1 MENISYIGLSQ
12 QMALRQ
18 KMDITANN
26 LANMSTP
33 GFKNQSVLFLE
44 YLNAPKE
51 TGTTGKDAIRQ
62 VVDAA
67 SYRDLSNGAL
77 KQTHNDLDFAVQGDG
92 YFAVQTPFGA
102 RYTRDG
108 SFALNDRREIVNK
121 SGYPVLNTTGQPII
135 IPEGTTKI
143 TVGKNG
149 AVTTD
154 TGEAGQLKVVTFDN
168 EQKLIEEG
176 ENLLSA
182 GDMNEQPVERLHVVQ
197 GALEGSNVNS
207 IVEMN
212 NMIEILRLYQAS
224 QRILMNDH
232 ERIRG
237 AIQRLTKV

>member
-18 KMDITANN
+18 KMDVTANN

-33 GFKNQSVLFLE
+33 GFKSQSVLFLE

-51 TGTTGKDAIRQ
+51 TGVTGKDAIRQ

-67 SYRDLSNGAL
+67 SYRDLSTGVL
-77 KQTHNDLDFAVQGDG
+77 KQTYNDLDFAVQGDG
-92 YFAVQTPFGA
+92 YFAVQTPFGT

-108 SFALNDRREIVNK
+108 SFALNDQREIVNK
-121 SGYPVLNTTGQPII
+121 SGYAVLNTTGQPII
-135 IPEGTTKI
+135 IPEGASKI

-149 AVTTD
+149 AITTD
-154 TGEAGQLKVVTFDN
+154 AGEAGQLKVVTFDN

-176 ENLLSA
+176 ENLLSS
-182 GDMNEQPVERLHVVQ
+182 GDMNELPVERLHVVQ

-212 NMIEILRLYQAS
+212 SMIEILRLYQSS
-224 QRILMNDH
+224 QRMLMSDH